1 LLAVLLGGEGL
12 GRAEHHMARVVYDD
26 VDAAAFSDNLF
37 DGRVGRGLGLHIEL
51 DGAEVDA
58 VARRH
63 LSHLGDALGVAPC
76 DVAHRGVDGVP
87 DLCQGLGGQ
96 TAKAARSA
104 GDEDDLLAHGVTPF
118 IARAGRD
125 GARSVAGSS
134 LR

>member
-1 LLAVLLGGEGL
+1 
-12 GRAEHHMARVVYDD
+12 MARVVYDD
-26 VDAAAFSDNLF
+26 VDAAAFSDDLF

-58 VARRH
+58 VARRY
-63 LSHLGDALGVAPC
+63 LSHLGGVLGVAPC
-76 DVAHRGVDGVP
+76 NVAHRGVDGVP

-104 GDEDDLLAHGVTPF
+104 GDEDHLLAHGAGPF
-118 IARAGRD
+118 YC
-125 GARSVAGSS
+125 VAGWRLRSKCCWFS